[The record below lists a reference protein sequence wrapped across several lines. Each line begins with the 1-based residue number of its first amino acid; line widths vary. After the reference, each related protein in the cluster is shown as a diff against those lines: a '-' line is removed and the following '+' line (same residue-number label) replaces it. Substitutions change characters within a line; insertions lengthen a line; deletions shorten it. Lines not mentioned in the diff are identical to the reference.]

1 MTGLQEL
8 INAKCPAR
16 ALQEGEYVN
25 AEDGLIYCSACHTPR
40 QTRVTILG
48 RTMTPF
54 VPCRCEQERQ
64 EAEKAKQARIEHM
77 ERIARMK
84 ASGLQDRALRD
95 YNFAND
101 LGYNTEIAKAHA
113 YVERFAEM
121 EASSTGLLLWGDVG
135 TGKSF
140 FAGCIANA
148 LIERG
153 IPVLMTN
160 FARILNTLTGMY
172 AEDRNH
178 FIDSFEN
185 YRLLV
190 LDDLG
195 MERGTEFALEQV
207 FNVIDSRYRS
217 KKPMIVTT
225 NLTLAELKQPAD
237 LVRRRIFGRV
247 LERCVPLKL
256 NRLDIRAEKA
266 VSQMRAAQTLLCDE
280 TNQNNE

>member
-1 MTGLQEL
+1 MTGITEL
-8 INAKCPAR
+8 IEAKCSSR

-25 AEDGLIYCSACHTPR
+25 AEDGLIYCTSCHTPR
-40 QTRVTILG
+40 QTRVIILG

-54 VPCRCEQERQ
+54 IPCRCEQERVDV
-64 EAEKAKQARIEHM
+64 EKAKRERIERM

-101 LGYNTEIAKAHA
+101 LGYNPEIAKAHA
-113 YVERFAEM
+113 YVEHFAEM

-172 AEDRNH
+172 AEDRNR

-225 NLTLAELKQPAD
+225 NLTLGELKQPAD
-237 LVRRRIFGRV
+237 LARRHIFGRV

-256 NRLDIRAEKA
+256 NRLDIRAENA
-266 VSQMRAAQTLLCDE
+266 AGQMKAAQALLCTE
-280 TNQNNE
+280 TNQNNN

>member
-8 INAKCPAR
+8 IEAKCPVR

-25 AEDGLIYCSACHTPR
+25 AEDGLIYCASCHTPR

-54 VPCRCEQERQ
+54 IPCRCEQERVD
-64 EAEKAKQARIEHM
+64 AEKAKRERI

-101 LGYNTEIAKAHA
+101 LGYNPEIAKAHA
-113 YVERFAEM
+113 YVEHFAEM

-172 AEDRNH
+172 AEDRNR

-225 NLTLAELKQPAD
+225 NLTLGELKQPAD
-237 LVRRRIFGRV
+237 LARRRIFGRV

-256 NRLDIRAEKA
+256 NRLDIRAENA
-266 VSQMRAAQTLLCDE
+266 AGQMKAAQALLCDE
-280 TNQNNE
+280 MKQNND

>member
-1 MTGLQEL
+1 MHAER
-8 INAKCPAR
+8 AKR
-16 ALQEGEYVN
+16 
-25 AEDGLIYCSACHTPR
+25 
-40 QTRVTILG
+40 
-48 RTMTPF
+48 
-54 VPCRCEQERQ
+54 
-64 EAEKAKQARIEHM
+64 KRIERM

-101 LGYNTEIAKAHA
+101 LGYNPEIAKAHA
-113 YVERFAEM
+113 YVEHFAEM

-172 AEDRNH
+172 AEDRNR

-225 NLTLAELKQPAD
+225 NLTLGELKQPAD
-237 LVRRRIFGRV
+237 LARRRIFGRV

-266 VSQMRAAQTLLCDE
+266 ANQMKAAQALLCAE
-280 TNQNNE
+280 TNQNND